1 MKTHFAIIFA
11 IILNV
16 SCIQVQSSAFET
28 YKAFNGITF
37 KYMVLLP
44 EKFDSEKS
52 YKTIVSFAGV
62 KSKDDTSEETI
73 TTLWK
78 NHKSYNAIIIVV
90 KVPVGESDWISHPI
104 HHGLNDFL
112 KSMKEKHK
120 VENEQ
125 FHFVGYKGGCVPAQT
140 YISMLEFPPASLT
153 VLSSDYWDHYDDK
166 NFSRLSKLKIPVHL
180 IYHKTNESE
189 IKKGRQVEQAL
200 KAKGTKVTL
209 KISEDFVTELDS
221 FLK

>member
-1 MKTHFAIIFA
+1 MKTHFEIIFA

-112 KSMKEKHK
+112 KSMKEKYK
-120 VENEQ
+120 VENEK